1 MKKIF
6 LIPFLLILP
15 LSLFSQSGEKD
26 YSEAFNLIEVWLDA
40 QTDYDMLP
48 GISASA
54 VEGDELLWSGAFGL
68 ANRETELPY
77 STSTLGSI
85 CSISKL
91 FTSIA
96 IMTLYEDGK
105 LRLDDRIEDLLP
117 WYNLEQRFSDTAPI
131 TVRSLLTHSAGLPRE
146 GNLPYWVG
154 PVYNFPE
161 RDVIIDELSNQ
172 ETLYPSATYF
182 QYSNLGMMLLGEIV
196 AEVSGEPFE
205 DYVNRVIFEPLNL
218 NDTRTYMPEELHGSE
233 LAMGYSPM
241 MRDGTRET
249 VNYFNANGMMAAAGF
264 TSNVLDLADFAR
276 WQIRLLDSDSA
287 DILKPSTLRYM
298 QNVHYTDPG
307 WDTTWGLGFAVS
319 RGGDGSKWVS
329 HGGYCPGFQS
339 TWRLNPDSERAY
351 SVIIN
356 ANGVNPNKYAM
367 GIHSILTKV
376 PQSSADENSEDDN
389 GVPDL
394 SEYAGYFVFN
404 HGEQYVTPWG
414 DKLASLSLPT
424 DNPGDN
430 LTLYRHLEGDVFVRV
445 RDDGSDGETLE
456 FDRDE
461 DGNIYQVRAH
471 RQFIHT
477 KIER

>member
-1 MKKIF
+1 MKNLSIVI
-6 LIPFLLILP
+6 LITFLP
-15 LSLFSQSGEKD
+15 LSVFAQESEKD
-26 YSEAFNLIEVWLDA
+26 YSEAFKLIEVWLDA
-40 QTDYDMLP
+40 QKDYDMLP

-54 VEGDELLWSGAFGL
+54 VKGDEVIWSGAFGL
-68 ANRETELPY
+68 ANRETEHPF
-77 STSTLGSI
+77 STETLGSI

-96 IMTLYEDGK
+96 IMKLYDDGK

-117 WYNLEQRFSDTAPI
+117 WYNLEQRFAASGPI

-146 GNLPYWVG
+146 GNMPYWVG
-154 PVYNFPE
+154 PVYHFPE
-161 RDVIIDELSNQ
+161 REEIIEELQNQ

-205 DYVNRVIFEPLNL
+205 DYVNREILGPLNL
-218 NDTRTYMPEELHGSE
+218 QDTRTYMPEDLHGTD
-233 LAMGYSPM
+233 LAIGYTPVR
-241 MRDGTRET
+241 RDGTRGE
-249 VNYFNANGMMAAAGF
+249 VNFFQGNGMMAAAGF

-276 WQIRLLDSDSA
+276 WQVRLLNSEEPE
-287 DILKPSTLRYM
+287 ILKPSTLRYM
-298 QNVHYTDPG
+298 HNVHYTDPG

-319 RGGDGSKWVS
+319 QGGDGTSWVS

-339 TWRLNPDSERAY
+339 VWRMNPTSERAY

-367 GIHSILTKV
+367 GIHSILTNV
-376 PQSSADENSEDDN
+376 PSVDEESDRSHLTEF
-389 GVPDL
+389 
-394 SEYAGYFVFN
+394 AGHFEFN
-404 HGEQYVTPWG
+404 NREVYVTPWG
-414 DKLASLSLPT
+414 EKLASLSLPT

-430 LTLYRHLEGDVFVRV
+430 LTLYRHVEGDIFARV
-445 RDDGSDGETLE
+445 RSDGSDGETME
-456 FDRDE
+456 FDRAE
-461 DGNIYQVRAH
+461 DGNIFQMRTH

-477 KIER
+477 KIDR

>member
-1 MKKIF
+1 MKKNF
-6 LIPFLLILP
+6 LVLILLSLP
-15 LSLFSQSGEKD
+15 LTLFSQNGEKN

-40 QTDYDMLP
+40 QKDYDMLP

-54 VEGDELLWSGAFGL
+54 VEGDSIIWTGAFGL
-68 ANRETELPY
+68 ANRETNLEF

-91 FTSIA
+91 FTSVA
-96 IMTLYEDGK
+96 IMKLYDEGE

-117 WYNLEQRFSDTAPI
+117 WYTLEQRFSGSGPI

-161 RDVIIDELSNQ
+161 RDEIIEELSTQ

-205 DYVNRVIFEPLNL
+205 EYVINNILQPLNL
-218 NDTRTYMPEELHGSE
+218 DNTRTYMPEELHGAE
-233 LAMGYSPM
+233 LAIGYTPM
-241 MRDGTRET
+241 LRDGTRSS
-249 VNYFNANGMMAAAGF
+249 VNFFHANAMAAAAGF
-264 TSNVLDLADFAR
+264 SSNVIDLADFSR
-276 WQIRLLDSDSA
+276 WQIRLLDSDTP
-287 DILKPSTLRYM
+287 DILMPSTLRYM
-298 QNVHYTDPG
+298 QNVHYTDPN

-319 RGGDGSKWVS
+319 RGSDGSKWVS

-339 TWRLNPDSERAY
+339 IWRLQPESERAY
-351 SVIIN
+351 AVIIN
-356 ANGVNPNKYAM
+356 ANGVNPNKYAT
-367 GIHSILTKV
+367 GIHGILNKAPDV
-376 PQSSADENSEDDN
+376 AEESSPEEEADKPE
-389 GVPDL
+389 L
-394 SEYAGYFVFN
+394 SEYSGFYTFFYAETYI
-404 HGEQYVTPWG
+404 TPWG
-414 DKLASLSLPT
+414 DKLATLTLPT

-430 LTLYRHLEGDVFVRV
+430 LSLYRHYKDDTFVRI
-445 RDDGSDGETLE
+445 RDDGADGETME

-461 DGNIYQVRAH
+461 DGNIYGMRIHQ
-471 RQFIHT
+471 QFIYK
-477 KIER
+477 KIGQ